1 MGRYL
6 VTGSSG
12 HLGEGL
18 ARTLVGQGH
27 EVVGLDVLPGGF
39 TTVVGSIV
47 DAATVRSAVA
57 GVEHVLHTATLH
69 KPHVGSHSRQEFV
82 DVNVTGTLNVL
93 EAAAAAGVSSVVFT
107 SSTSTFGRAMTP
119 APGEPATWINEDVMP
134 RVKNI
139 YGATKV
145 AAEDL
150 CELAARDQGLPV
162 VVLRTSRFFP
172 EADDRDD
179 VRASFID
186 TNLKVNEFLY
196 RRVELSDVVRAHLLA
211 AEKAPELGFRRYVI
225 SAPTPF
231 TRADL
236 PELAVDA
243 AAVVR
248 RLFPQV
254 MERYDAAGWS
264 MFPVLDRVYDSSRAQ
279 DELGWVPEYGFA
291 RVAEQALETGEWRG
305 ELARSIGLKGYHP
318 SPTGVYTAGREP
330 LPGFDNRLCCG
341 DFCIPPKTLL

>member
-119 APGEPATWINEDVMP
+119 AQGSLPPGSM
-134 RVKNI
+134 
-139 YGATKV
+139 
-145 AAEDL
+145 
-150 CELAARDQGLPV
+150 
-162 VVLRTSRFFP
+162 RT
-172 EADDRDD
+172 
-179 VRASFID
+179 
-186 TNLKVNEFLY
+186 
-196 RRVELSDVVRAHLLA
+196 
-211 AEKAPELGFRRYVI
+211 
-225 SAPTPF
+225 
-231 TRADL
+231 
-236 PELAVDA
+236 
-243 AAVVR
+243 
-248 RLFPQV
+248 
-254 MERYDAAGWS
+254 
-264 MFPVLDRVYDSSRAQ
+264 
-279 DELGWVPEYGFA
+279 
-291 RVAEQALETGEWRG
+291 
-305 ELARSIGLKGYHP
+305 
-318 SPTGVYTAGREP
+318 
-330 LPGFDNRLCCG
+330 
-341 DFCIPPKTLL
+341 